1 MMRARPLEKL
11 YLRVGSP
18 PGDMV
23 FGSFVIGVP
32 IETVLDLKK
41 QYQDRNFA
49 GQVESSGS
57 LSYDIATDL

>member
-1 MMRARPLEKL
+1 MSLEKL
-11 YLRVGSP
+11 YLRVESL

-41 QYQDRNFA
+41 QYPDRNFA

-57 LSYDIATDL
+57 VSYDIATDL

>member
-1 MMRARPLEKL
+1 
-11 YLRVGSP
+11 
-18 PGDMV
+18 MV

-49 GQVESSGS
+49 GQIESSGS